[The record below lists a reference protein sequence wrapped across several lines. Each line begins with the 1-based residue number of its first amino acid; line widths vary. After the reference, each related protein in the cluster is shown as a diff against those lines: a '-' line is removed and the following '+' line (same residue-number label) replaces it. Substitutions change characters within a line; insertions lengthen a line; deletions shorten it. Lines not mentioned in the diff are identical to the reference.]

1 MRSGLDERRGATM
14 WQGMKAVLLA
24 LPCLCASLVAQ
35 AAPHQA
41 TSHQAAPNRSKADT
55 VTVIMVDN
63 RFEPD
68 KVTFHAGK
76 PTRLVLKNQGKDM
89 HEFTAPDF
97 LKASSVVDKKALSNG
112 GTDIV
117 VQPGTTLTVRLVP
130 GHAGNYALT
139 CADHDWDGMVGSI
152 TVLP

>member
-1 MRSGLDERRGATM
+1 
-14 WQGMKAVLLA
+14 MKAILLA
-24 LPCLCASLVAQ
+24 LPCLCVSLVAQ
-35 AAPHQA
+35 AAPHR
-41 TSHQAAPNRSKADT
+41 AAPNWLKAET
-55 VTVIMVDN
+55 VTVVMVDN

-68 KVTFHAGK
+68 KVAFHTGK

-97 LKASSVVDKKALSNG
+97 LKASSVMDKKAVSNG

-117 VQPGTTLTVRLVP
+117 VQPGTTVQVRLVP
-130 GHAGNYALT
+130 GKAGNYGLT